1 MEFILVD
8 VGATL
13 ALLLGYLT
21 IVIWHD
27 LTGALE

>member
-1 MEFILVD
+1 MEFVLID

-21 IVIWHD
+21 VVIWND
-27 LTGALE
+27 LTGNAT